1 MKRGTHGI
9 AVVRMVGVTDA
20 GRIENVRDGS
30 TVGITGTQ
38 PGVIFASDR
47 PKKREVSATFFNLL
61 HSMKRDARHSGY

>member
-1 MKRGTHGI
+1 
-9 AVVRMVGVTDA
+9 MVGVTDA

-47 PKKREVSATFFNLL
+47 PKSA
-61 HSMKRDARHSGY
+61 GYPRLFLIYCIR

>member
-47 PKKREVSATFFNLL
+47 PKSAGI
-61 HSMKRDARHSGY
+61 RDFL